1 VKYYIEVAVN
11 DGVSSTER
19 GTLLERFAKKFLEC
33 LHLSVKQQIRLTAS
47 EVDLLAE
54 DQQTAEQHFVECKAY
69 RSNISSEVLQKLLG
83 NVFFK
88 NYSSGWLIS
97 TFDLSKDAKGFEL
110 EWNQKPTEERRR
122 LRIFTPE
129 TLIPRLISAKTIVDP
144 SKLLI
149 DLHKFKIGSEATLSI
164 TSKGEFWAIPVIDKN
179 TLIPNASLIFDA
191 ATGAAISSKDVFDW
205 FATTDST
212 ICLPCI
218 SEDKAS
224 ENSAASKLKIE
235 LESIVR
241 VPMADHWADYRPAR
255 PEDYV
260 GRETILT
267 EIFGFFDKV
276 RFGKTTTRQIAL
288 KAPSGWGK
296 SSSVLKIAA
305 KASNQ
310 RYRNKYF
317 VFTADSRAATTKRFP
332 ELAVISAIK
341 EAARTGFLKIRDQI
355 AFGST
360 ANLFTTEI
368 MDTIAQ
374 QLQRESKMI
383 CIFFDQFEELL
394 YKADL
399 VEIFE
404 EVRRLCSALEEA
416 QINLVI
422 GFSWKTDGVIPTE
435 HNAYHMWHSLADRR
449 FEIELPP
456 FTEREVSLAIN
467 RFGSELGQPVIP
479 QLRRLLHDHCQGFPW
494 LLKKLCVH
502 ILEAAKGGVE
512 QIDTLNRSMNISTL
526 FQKDLDGL
534 NSQEIGCIKQ
544 IAAQSPAEFF
554 KIAQNFGDEVVSR
567 LVDRRLVIRSGTKLT
582 LYWDIFRDYILTD
595 RIPYI
600 PVTYIPQIDFSR
612 YARALK
618 PLLASDKMT
627 YKELSLVMDL
637 SDGATDNIVRDMVN
651 IGHVEASRKEAQITA
666 AFHTETEAI
675 SIMCDFW
682 KSHEVFRRLRSSRTD
697 TLLFSE
703 EDFLE
708 IFRETNRRSGLVPST
723 LRTYGNR
730 VLRWLTGVGMVYS
743 QDHNYVISVGD
754 RDLLSSLDDIIFP
767 KVANGSIFVG
777 SAPPGKI
784 CEVIADI
791 LTGTFSKQDLI
802 NKYNPN
808 TYACLQQ
815 LKIFDKRLNSTQ
827 NIPADDIPN
836 FLAGVASK
844 TSSLVKAEV
853 IVEGNPGIKGLEL
866 GHELGIGL
874 GVEWTDHTKK
884 RNGNAIKVW
893 LRWTQQ
899 VFATTHGLR

>member
-1 VKYYIEVAVN
+1 MKYYIEVAVN
-11 DGVSSTER
+11 DGVSTTER
-19 GTLLERFAKKFLEC
+19 GALLERFARKFLEC

-54 DQQTAEQHFVECKAY
+54 DQQTSEQYFIECKAY

-110 EWNQKPTEERRR
+110 EWNQKPVTERRR

-144 SKLLI
+144 SKLPV
-149 DLHKFKIGSEATLSI
+149 DLNAFKIGSEATLSI
-164 TSKGEFWAIPVIDKN
+164 TSKGEFWALPVIDKN

-191 ATGAAISSKDVFDW
+191 VTGSPILSKDVFDW
-205 FATTDST
+205 LETTDST
-212 ICLPCI
+212 ICMPCI
-218 SEDKAS
+218 SADRTT
-224 ENSAASKLKIE
+224 ENSAGSKLKVE

-267 EIFGFFDKV
+267 DIFGFFDKV
-276 RFGKTTTRQIAL
+276 RYGKTTTRQIAL

-332 ELAVISAIK
+332 ELAVISAVK
-341 EAARTGFLKIRDQI
+341 EAARTGFININEQI
-355 AFGST
+355 AFGSA
-360 ANLFTTEI
+360 ANLFTTEV
-368 MDTIAQ
+368 MDIIAQ
-374 QLQRESKMI
+374 QLHRDSKMI

-399 VEIFE
+399 VEVFE

-456 FTEREVSLAIN
+456 FTEREVSLAVN

-502 ILEAAKGGVE
+502 ILEAAKDGVE

-534 NSQEIGCIKQ
+534 SSQEIGCIKQ

-612 YARALK
+612 YVRALK
-618 PLLASDKMT
+618 SLVASHKMT
-627 YKELSLVMDL
+627 YKEMSQNMNL

-675 SIMCDFW
+675 SIMGDFW
-682 KSHEVFRRLRSSRTD
+682 RTHEVYRRMRSSRTE
-697 TLLFSE
+697 TLSFSE
-703 EDFLE
+703 EEFLE
-708 IFRETNRRSGLVPST
+708 TFRETNRRSGLGPDT

-730 VLRWLTGVGMVYS
+730 VLRWLTGIGLVYS
-743 QDHNYVISVGD
+743 QDQNYVISVGD
-754 RDLLSSLDDIIFP
+754 RGMLSSLDGIVFSRLTGGA
-767 KVANGSIFVG
+767 VFVG
-777 SAPPGKI
+777 SAPPARV
-784 CEVIADI
+784 CDAI
-791 LTGTFSKQDLI
+791 LDTINNNFSKDEFV
-802 NKYNPN
+802 NKYNSN
-808 TYACLQQ
+808 TYNCLQQ
-815 LKIFDKRLNSTQ
+815 LKIFDKRLKPLQT
-827 NIPADDIPN
+827 IPVDDIPN
-836 FLAGVASK
+836 FLAGLASR
-844 TSSLVKAEV
+844 TSSLIKAEV
-853 IVEGNPGIKGLEL
+853 ILRGNPGIKGLEL
-866 GHELGIGL
+866 GHELGLGL
-874 GVEWTDHTKK
+874 GVEWTAHTKK
-884 RNGNAIKVW
+884 RNGNAIKLW
-893 LRWTQQ
+893 SRWAQEVLTM
-899 VFATTHGLR
+899 AKR